1 MIKFKLKEILAKESM
16 SLNQFAKLAGIR
28 YEAIWNMCNYEE
40 LAAQGKPVKLISVKV
55 LDQICETL
63 NCSLEDVVEYI
74 PNKK

>member
-1 MIKFKLKEILAKESM
+1 MIKFKLREILAKESM

-63 NCSLEDVVEYI
+63 DCSLEDVVEYI

>member
-28 YEAIWNMCNYEE
+28 YEAIWNMCNYKE

-63 NCSLEDVVEYI
+63 DCSLEDIVEYI